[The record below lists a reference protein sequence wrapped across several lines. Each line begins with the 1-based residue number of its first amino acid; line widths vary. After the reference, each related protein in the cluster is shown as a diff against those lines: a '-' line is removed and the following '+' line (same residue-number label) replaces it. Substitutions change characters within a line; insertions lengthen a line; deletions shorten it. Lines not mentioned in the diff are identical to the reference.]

1 MKTKEV
7 VKILEENKITNVGRN
22 TPYREEP
29 FVSQWYW
36 QRAKMYPYKK
46 TKAYYHGPR
55 EEWMYLMEDEDE
67 QSSTQKKE
75 T

>member
-1 MKTKEV
+1 MKKNKKEMDRTWDNF
-7 VKILEENKITNVGRN
+7 L
-22 TPYREEP
+22 P
-29 FVSQWYW
+29 FYSQWYW
-36 QRAKMYPYKK
+36 QRAKIYPYKK